1 MKRMQTTPLSEVRAP
16 VRQAL
21 QAWLQQVA
29 QGNGGLLFLSGER
42 GAGRTALM
50 REMTALAPQMGLLPA
65 EGWCRG
71 EQVEPVWMPVAHLL
85 EQIAQAFPDDPA
97 VQPLNEQV
105 EQWLRTPHSRFLPVQ
120 MVRTLRTIAR
130 KQPLLLCLD
139 DFHRASEPLIRMLES
154 WLFGVRYEP
163 IGILLTLA
171 TPVENPALYALM
183 RRSQE
188 QSVGQEVVI
197 PPLSESETAALVRDW
212 CPALREA
219 SEFVHTL
226 WKRTGGNLLF
236 TVEILRAI
244 AIDKNLRAGTA
255 DWEGWIPAGL
265 RVLVQRSA
273 QELSTRDRT
282 LLQWLSCFEGGVPFR
297 ELESEPGL
305 LTELTGVKARQAARS
320 AENLTRTGWLEERT
334 GFLWWRHPLVR
345 EVLYEAIPGRQRAQ
359 MHRQIAELLESP
371 AYADLPEEQKWFH
384 WMRAEPDALVLERL
398 WAAHHQARYRSP
410 ARFRLQLLDA
420 CLQAATQQGAMEKR
434 LALLAERPHLLFCLP
449 DGLLRALEA
458 SQEALAAI
466 AAHPEYDPQRN
477 LWVQVHCARA
487 GQLAQLGRAQEAE
500 SELQSLLQAGGWS
513 AAQQSMLELSL
524 AYVLA
529 CQGKLHAALAL
540 HRAVWTRMRPER
552 EWQLRWI
559 GTLRYTLRLALACGD
574 AELADAV
581 LEQMEQLAGSAQ
593 NLPAWKE
600 LWHLMQGEKALH
612 EGRGAEVLYHVRA
625 LRALEASVEAG
636 SAVYELAFFSLLYRD
651 AAEAL
656 HFADQALRLTRQAV
670 GFEREG
676 EWLYYRALALIEM
689 ERFQEAEAALTE
701 SRRLAQK
708 MGNGF
713 LLARCLLTQAQ
724 MALLLH
730 QSESAGPILEQAR
743 PLAEVNAIPEL
754 QVEYARLRSM
764 DEATQTNWQDALEAA
779 EQAVRLAERWGH
791 ALFLGLSLLQRAQVE
806 RAMGV
811 GDSALHDE
819 ERAES
824 LLTEYGKPLWLRRV
838 KKPVPDAPAFSTAG
852 WELEVRLLGQIS
864 VRFHHRQMA
873 PAQWVSPRTR
883 ALFAHLVLAR
893 GRPVH
898 ADTLCESHFPHLPLE
913 RARVNLQTTV
923 SAVRRS
929 LRAAFGNPVG
939 DWIHHESGLYRWA
952 PPHGWVADAFE
963 FERIAQEALALNE
976 LDAREARLHDALR
989 LYQGD
994 LCPEFSEE
1002 DWCQPD
1008 AQRLRTLYLECLL
1021 MLGQIAS
1028 VKEQHHEVIEYCERA
1043 LQLDPC
1049 DEASVRLLMR
1059 AYHALGRRA
1068 DVQYVYTRCQKAL
1081 AEILETPPAE
1091 PTRQLYESLLHS

>member
-1 MKRMQTTPLSEVRAP
+1 M
-16 VRQAL
+16 RQAL

-29 QGNGGLLFLSGER
+29 QGNGGFLFLSGER
-42 GAGRTALM
+42 GSGRTALV

-71 EQVEPVWMPVAHLL
+71 EQVEPVWVPVAHLL
-85 EQIAQAFPDDPA
+85 EQVAQAFPDDPA
-97 VQPLNEQV
+97 ARPLNEQV

-120 MVRTLRTIAR
+120 MARTLRTIAR

-139 DFHRASEPLIRMLES
+139 DFHRASEPLVRMLES

-171 TPVENPALYALM
+171 TPLENPALYALI
-183 RRSQE
+183 RRTQE
-188 QSVGQEVVI
+188 QSVGQEIAI
-197 PPLSESETAALVRDW
+197 PPLTEEETAALVRQW
-212 CPALREA
+212 CPAL
-219 SEFVHTL
+219 SESKGFIHTL
-226 WKRTGGNLLF
+226 WQRTGGNLLF
-236 TVEILRAI
+236 TVEILRAV
-244 AIDKNLRAGTA
+244 AGNKTLRVDSA

-265 RVLVQRSA
+265 RMLVQRSA
-273 QELSTRDRT
+273 QELSARDRA
-282 LLQWLSCFEGGVPFR
+282 LLQWLSCFEGGIPCR
-297 ELESEPGL
+297 ETESEPGL
-305 LTELTGVKARQAARS
+305 LTELTGVKARQVARS
-320 AENLTRTGWLEERT
+320 VENLMPTGWLEARE
-334 GFLWWRHPLVR
+334 GVLGWRHPLVR
-345 EVLYEAIPGRQRAQ
+345 EVLYESIPGRQRAQ

-371 AYADLPEEQKWFH
+371 AYADLPDEQKWFH
-384 WMRAEPDALVLERL
+384 WMRAEPDARVLERL
-398 WAAHHQARYRSP
+398 WAAHHRARYRSP

-420 CLQAATQQGAMEKR
+420 CLLAATQQGAMDRR
-434 LALLAERPHLLFCLP
+434 LALLAERPHLLFVLP

-487 GQLAQLGRAQEAE
+487 GQLAQLGRALEAE
-500 SELQSLLQAGGWS
+500 SELQNLLRAGGWS
-513 AAQQSMLELSL
+513 STQQSMLELSL

-529 CQGKLHAALAL
+529 CQGKLQAALAF
-540 HRAVWTRMRPER
+540 HRAVWTCMRPER

-574 AELADAV
+574 AGLANAV
-581 LEQMEQLAGSAQ
+581 LEQMEQLAEPAQ
-593 NLPAWKE
+593 NLPAWEE
-600 LWHLMQGEKALH
+600 LWHLMQGEKAFY
-612 EGRGAEVLYHVRA
+612 EGRGAEMLYHVRA

-656 HFADQALRLTRQAV
+656 HVAEQALRLTRQAV

-676 EWLYYRALALIEM
+676 EWLYNRALALIEG
-689 ERFQEAEAALTE
+689 ERFQEAEESLAE

-713 LLARCLLTQAQ
+713 LLARCLLMQAQ
-724 MALLLH
+724 AALLRH
-730 QSESAGPILEQAR
+730 QPENALSLLEQAR
-743 PLAEVNAIPEL
+743 PLVAGNAIPEL
-754 QVEYARLRSM
+754 QVEYARLRSLY
-764 DEATQTNWQDALEAA
+764 EAAQHDWQSALESA
-779 EQAVRLAERWGH
+779 EQAVHLAERWGH
-791 ALFLGLSLLQRAQVE
+791 ALFRGLNLLQRAQVKRE
-806 RAMGV
+806 MGA
-811 GDSALHDE
+811 GDSVLQDE
-819 ERAES
+819 EQAES
-824 LLTEYGKPLWLRRV
+824 LLTEYGKPLWLRRLR
-838 KKPVPDAPAFSTAG
+838 KPAPDTPVFSTAG
-852 WELEVRLLGQIS
+852 WELEVRLLGPMS
-864 VRFHHRQMA
+864 VRFRQRQMT

-913 RARVNLQTTV
+913 RARVNLQTTI

-929 LRAAFGNPVG
+929 LRAAFGNSVG
-939 DWIHHESGLYRWA
+939 DWVHHESGLYRWA
-952 PPHGWVADAFE
+952 PPHGWIADVFE

-994 LCPEFSEE
+994 LCSEFSEE

-1008 AQRLRTLYLECLL
+1008 AQRLRALYLECLL

-1028 VKEQHHEVIEYCERA
+1028 VKEQHHEVIDYCERA

-1081 AEILETPPAE
+1081 AEILQTPPAE
-1091 PTRQLYESLLHS
+1091 PTRQLYESLLRS